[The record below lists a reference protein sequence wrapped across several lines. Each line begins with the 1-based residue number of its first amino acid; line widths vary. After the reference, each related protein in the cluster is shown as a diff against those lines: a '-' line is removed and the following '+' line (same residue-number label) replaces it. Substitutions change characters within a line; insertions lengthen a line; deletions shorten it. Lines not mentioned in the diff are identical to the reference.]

1 MTWLELEGIEPSHI
15 NQLVSLI
22 KSQIA
27 YYKINELTLI
37 NLTPK
42 CKKIKKNLYIYNDD
56 RALG

>member
-27 YYKINELTLI
+27 YYKN
-37 NLTPK
+37 N
-42 CKKIKKNLYIYNDD
+42 N
-56 RALG
+56 